1 MNIRVWEVSCKGDN
15 MKILNEP
22 IKVMVVF
29 NTDGKIEPVKFRLED
44 KVVKIEKIMKTYEE
58 NIVGNTRIVFVC
70 LHNGKDIF
78 ELKYELDSKIW
89 YLFKK

>member
-1 MNIRVWEVSCKGDN
+1 

-22 IKVMVVF
+22 IKVMAVF
-29 NTDGKIEPVKFRLED
+29 YTNGQIEPVKFRFED
-44 KVVKIEKIMKTYEE
+44 TVVKIERIMKTYEE

-70 LHNGKDIF
+70 LHNGKDIY
-78 ELKYELDSKIW
+78 ELKYELSSKTW

>member
-1 MNIRVWEVSCKGDN
+1 

-22 IKVMVVF
+22 IKVMAIF

-44 KVVKIEKIMKTYEE
+44 KVVKIEKIMKIYEE
-58 NIVGNTRIVFVC
+58 NTVGNKRMVFVC
-70 LHNGKDIF
+70 LHKGKDIY
-78 ELKYELDSKIW
+78 EIKYELDSKTW

>member
-1 MNIRVWEVSCKGDN
+1 

-22 IKVMVVF
+22 IKVMAVF

-44 KVVKIEKIMKTYEE
+44 KVVRVEKIMKTYEE
-58 NIVGNTRIVFVC
+58 NIVGNTRLVFVC
-70 LHNGKDIF
+70 LHNEKDIF
-78 ELKYELDSKIW
+78 ELKYELDSKTW

>member
-1 MNIRVWEVSCKGDN
+1 

-22 IKVMVVF
+22 IKVMAVF

-44 KVVKIEKIMKTYEE
+44 KVVRIEKILKIYEE
-58 NIVGNTRIVFVC
+58 NIVGNNRIVFVC

-78 ELKYELDSKIW
+78 ELKYEIDSKTW
-89 YLFKK
+89 FLFKK

>member
-1 MNIRVWEVSCKGDN
+1 

-22 IKVMVVF
+22 IKVMAVF
-29 NTDGKIEPVKFRLED
+29 DTNGKIEPVKFRLDD
-44 KVVKIEKIMKTYEE
+44 KVVRIEKIMKTYEE
-58 NIVGNTRIVFVC
+58 NIIGNTRVVFVC

-78 ELKYELDSKIW
+78 ELKYEVDTKTW